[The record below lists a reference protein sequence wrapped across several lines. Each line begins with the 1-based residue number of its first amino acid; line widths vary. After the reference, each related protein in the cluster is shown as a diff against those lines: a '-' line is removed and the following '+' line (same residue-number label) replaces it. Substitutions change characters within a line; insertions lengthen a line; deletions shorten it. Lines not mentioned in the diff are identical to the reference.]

1 MKLHPKRLSTPESD
15 QVIFYHQEKK
25 KKELEEEIKLSH
37 RKNKKT
43 PRASL
48 VAQTES
54 AFNEQSVFNGDLGL
68 IPGLGRSPGE
78 ENGYPFQYSCRR
90 I

>member
-1 MKLHPKRLSTPESD
+1 MIRLFST
-15 QVIFYHQEKK
+15 IRKK
-25 KKELEEEIKLSH
+25 KKELEEEIKSSH

-78 ENGYPFQYSCRR
+78 ENGYPFQYSCRS